1 MVAKMG
7 LPVKHSEL
15 EPMKGIR
22 EKKGIIQR
30 IAEMVGRVQ
39 PVNVLYGKSSYSVY
53 SAEPS
58 LDYSKVN
65 YHLARSIYYV
75 SKVKNPES
83 GKEYGEQYLL
93 GAGFGKP
100 IVNIAAGFMIGSLP
114 DIRVEGID
122 DEKRKIELE
131 TEISSFL
138 DKNHSRLYKL
148 FRNCMRDGDDY
159 VQIDGDELKRLPP
172 EQIDIVVDKVTGK
185 LKGFDRTVIV
195 EEDIGNGSTKNIKYK
210 SKYRINNDSG
220 YKLTYKLEDNKE
232 TLMTDYSDTKP
243 REMFDIVDFHN
254 ELEEGVMLYGNS
266 EYQSIYYY
274 MANYH
279 AVLASA
285 IKNNIYN
292 GTSVPYLTGVGNTQS
307 FMEANGEKDTDGKYK
322 LRWDA
327 KRLLIG
333 PDKFDIKFAGAEDT
347 SDGADRLLNILFWL
361 IAQNSET
368 PEFAFGTAVKS
379 SRASV
384 SEQMPMLVQKVTR
397 KQKEF
402 RDPLV
407 LLIETYLK
415 NNGLY
420 QDDIKVNVVW
430 KPIVDKDMKVNLEIL
445 KFLADEGIIQ
455 DKTKLQVLGMGE
467 YIQDID
473 EELKVAKA
481 ESSERQKAFLEGTAR
496 KNQVQAESEELEEE

>member
-1 MVAKMG
+1 
-7 LPVKHSEL
+7 
-15 EPMKGIR
+15 
-22 EKKGIIQR
+22 
-30 IAEMVGRVQ
+30 
-39 PVNVLYGKSSYSVY
+39 
-53 SAEPS
+53 
-58 LDYSKVN
+58 
-65 YHLARSIYYV
+65 
-75 SKVKNPES
+75 
-83 GKEYGEQYLL
+83 
-93 GAGFGKP
+93 
-100 IVNIAAGFMIGSLP
+100 
-114 DIRVEGID
+114 
-122 DEKRKIELE
+122 
-131 TEISSFL
+131 
-138 DKNHSRLYKL
+138 
-148 FRNCMRDGDDY
+148 
-159 VQIDGDELKRLPP
+159 
-172 EQIDIVVDKVTGK
+172 
-185 LKGFDRTVIV
+185 
-195 EEDIGNGSTKNIKYK
+195 
-210 SKYRINNDSG
+210 
-220 YKLTYKLEDNKE
+220 
-232 TLMTDYSDTKP
+232 MTDYSDTKP

-407 LLIETYLK
+407 LLIETYLN